1 MTEPT
6 TPTGRAFV
14 GVDEMHEY
22 TQSHRRAIAEDIE
35 REAAAAERERL
46 RAALMAQTAYPME
59 VAIGNVLGYPDFMVW
74 ALLADPEA
82 PTDE

>member
-1 MTEPT
+1 MSEPT

-22 TQSHRRAIAEDIE
+22 TQSHRRAIAEAIE
-35 REAAAAERERL
+35 REARAMTLHEACEAEWKRRDAAHPGIDQTL
-46 RAALMAQTAYPME
+46 HDWRAHL
-59 VAIGNVLGYPDFMVW
+59 
-74 ALLADPEA
+74 EA